1 MRVEDSAPR
10 SDDRVGRSDVVA
22 GLSAVAVVGGATYL
36 GLTTKAN
43 VAAILAFA
51 AAVFVALLTAF
62 WTQRRLD
69 HELRAEQKRLE
80 LRLKHDRAQADLL
93 DLRVVLEEALA
104 AIDEAFH
111 PMRVLWQNG
120 VDETDDVDDAMRRVS
135 AQLDRLHIR
144 LGHDDP
150 VVKAHTAMGN
160 ALFRMRRLTNERLDA
175 EAHRAAPLDLG
186 PLVNASLRGT
196 TRCRR
201 SLEILGEVALAGAV
215 RRSRRQRPIVL
226 SHPERRSPAS
236 ADRGRLLSPKSVR
249 GAGGT
254 GRLAIPE
261 T

>member
-51 AAVFVALLTAF
+51 TAVFVALLTAF

-120 VDETDDVDDAMRRVS
+120 VDETDDVDHAMRRVS

-144 LGHDDP
+144 LDTTIQLSKRTPRWETRDSECD
-150 VVKAHTAMGN
+150 VSRTNDLTQRHT
-160 ALFRMRRLTNERLDA
+160 
-175 EAHRAAPLDLG
+175 
-186 PLVNASLRGT
+186 
-196 TRCRR
+196 
-201 SLEILGEVALAGAV
+201 V
-215 RRSRRQRPIVL
+215 RRP
-226 SHPERRSPAS
+226 
-236 ADRGRLLSPKSVR
+236 
-249 GAGGT
+249 
-254 GRLAIPE
+254 
-261 T
+261 